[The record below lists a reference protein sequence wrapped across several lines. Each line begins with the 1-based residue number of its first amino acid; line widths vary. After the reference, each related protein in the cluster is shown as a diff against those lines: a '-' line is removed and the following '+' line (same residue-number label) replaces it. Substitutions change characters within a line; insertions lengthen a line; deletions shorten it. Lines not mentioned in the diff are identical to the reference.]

1 MTGFD
6 SEFDGDSKY
15 GNMQMETP
23 EGSRFNISDSELPN
37 KDIEQMEEDGKDS
50 NEEDSLLSGIA
61 ASPTNWNKITPEKL
75 RTPKSKPLKTILKKA
90 CANKENKNVLSNKII
105 SWAANKAELVSK
117 ETEYLEKEHLLR
129 VEMMKERHKHQMA
142 LETKESDERILI
154 QAKKAELELEI
165 LQLKKDQLLSAN
177 K

>member
-37 KDIEQMEEDGKDS
+37 EDIKQMEEDGKDS
-50 NEEDSLLSGIA
+50 NEEYSLLSA
-61 ASPTNWNKITPEKL
+61 ALPTNWNKITSEKL
-75 RTPKSKPLKTILKKA
+75 RTPKSKPLKTIMKKA
-90 CANKENKNVLSNKII
+90 RANKENKNVLSNKNI

-117 ETEYLEKEHLLR
+117 ETQYLEKEHLLR
-129 VEMMKERHKHQMA
+129 VEMMIKERHKHQMA

-165 LQLKKDQLLSAN
+165 LQLKED
-177 K
+177 